1 MKKLFLFFIAF
12 VFGGSLFAQTP
23 QKMSYQ
29 AVIRNSSNTL
39 VTSTTVGMR
48 VSILQGS
55 ASGTAVYVE
64 TQTPTTNLNGLI
76 SIEIGAGTLV
86 SGSFSAIDW
95 SNNIYFIKTETAPTV
110 GTNYTITG
118 TSQLISVPYALHAK
132 TAESL
137 TGSSGLTHYIGE
149 LYQGGIIVSVWKSAG
164 VEHGLIASL
173 TDLSA
178 SQAWSNVT
186 TTLIGP
192 TAQNH
197 LDGQI
202 NTNAIISQ
210 AGHTNSAAKLC
221 SDYTSGGY
229 SDWYLPSLWELNQ
242 CFDEILIVNTVLGDI
257 NGFSQSLYWAST
269 ELYNNNAWLI
279 GFETGNYANYS
290 KNNAYSVRAV
300 RRF

>member
-1 MKKLFLFFIAF
+1 MKKLLLFFIVSLF
-12 VFGGSLFAQTP
+12 SGSLLAQAP

-29 AVIRNSSNTL
+29 AVIRNSSNAL
-39 VTSTTVGMR
+39 VTSTNVGMR
-48 VSILQGS
+48 ISILQGS

-64 TQTPTTNLNGLI
+64 TQTPTTNSNGLI

-86 SGSFSAIDW
+86 SGSFSTIDW
-95 SNNIYFIKTETAPTV
+95 SGSVYFIKTETAPT
-110 GTNYTITG
+110 GDTNYTITG

-137 TGSSGLTHYIGE
+137 TGNTGLTHYIGE
-149 LYQGGIIVSVWKSAG
+149 LYQGGIIVSVWKNAG
-164 VEHGLIASL
+164 IEHGLIASL
-173 TDLSA
+173 TDLSTA
-178 SQAWSNVT
+178 QAWSNVT
-186 TTLIGP
+186 NTLIGP
-192 TAQNH
+192 NAQNH

-210 AGHTNSAAKLC
+210 TGHTNSAAKLC
-221 SDYTSGGY
+221 DDYTSGGY

-242 CFDEILIVNTVLGDI
+242 CFDEILIVNTILGDV
-257 NGFSQSLYWAST
+257 NGFSQALYWTST

-279 GFETGNYANYS
+279 GFETGNYASYS
-290 KNNAYSVRAV
+290 KNFAYSVRAV